1 MRFIIALVVIKNWK
15 LTQLDINNA
24 FLHGELDETI
34 YMDLPPGLMHQNS
47 KQVCLL
53 HKSLYG
59 LQQTSRQ
66 WYAQLSTFLLTHK
79 FTQSFADHS
88 LFIRDIQGK
97 IIIILVYVDDI
108 IVTGSDPDEI
118 QLITSLL
125 DQKFKLKNL
134 VNLTYFLGFEIARS
148 HLGINLSQRKYTMDL
163 LCETGMLNSS
173 PISTPMNFST
183 KLHAYGEPV
192 TDPSAYRRLIEKL
205 IYLTNTRP
213 DITYAINQLS
223 QYVSAPTKDHH
234 QVAYRVL
241 RYLKGTVGQGI
252 FMDAK
257 SDVHLKAYSDSDWA
271 GCIDSRRSVT
281 GYLVYLGNTII
292 AWKSKK

>member
-1 MRFIIALVVIKNWK
+1 
-15 LTQLDINNA
+15 
-24 FLHGELDETI
+24 
-34 YMDLPPGLMHQNS
+34 MDLPPGLIHQNS

-59 LQQTSRQ
+59 LRQASRQ
-66 WYAQLSTFLLTHK
+66 LYAQLSNFLLTHN

-108 IVTGSDPDEI
+108 IVTGSEPDE
-118 QLITSLL
+118 
-125 DQKFKLKNL
+125 KFKLKNL
-134 VNLTYFLGFEIARS
+134 GNLTFFLGFEIARS

-173 PISTPMNFST
+173 PVSTPMNFST
-183 KLHAYGEPV
+183 KLHADGEPV
-192 TDPSAYRRLIEKL
+192 TDPSAYRRLIGKL

-213 DITYAINQLS
+213 NITYVVNQLS
-223 QYVSAPTKDHH
+223 QYVSAPIKDHH
-234 QVAYRVL
+234 QAAYRVL

-252 FMDAK
+252 FMDVK

-271 GCIDSRRSVT
+271 GCTDSHRSMT

-292 AWKSKK
+292 A